1 MVVKTFFPI
10 AFLLMFVFLTACG
23 PSINQENFDRIQ
35 PGMAEMEVLNILGE
49 PTESSSMAIG
59 TLSGTTS
66 TWEDEK
72 GKITIQFVNGK
83 VKVKNFKKYKDA
95 SS

>member
-1 MVVKTFFPI
+1 M
-10 AFLLMFVFLTACG
+10 FLFLSGCS
-23 PSINQENFDRIQ
+23 PSINEENFDRIQ
-35 PGMAEMEVLNILGE
+35 PGMAEMEVINILGE
-49 PTESSSMAIG
+49 PTESANMTIG

-83 VKVKNFKKYKDA
+83 VKVKNFKKYNENA
-95 SS
+95 S